1 MVWGAL
7 AAAGIS
13 AAADMWSS
21 NQVTSGNL
29 KEANRQRAFQERM
42 SNTAHQREVADLRA
56 AGLNPIL
63 SAGGGGATTPPGA
76 QGQGVPAQ
84 LGQSLMRG
92 YQAYTARQLAAEQV
106 KTQKETTEAVKAQT
120 AKAHSD
126 VKVNSAAEALAT
138 ENATSQRNLNTLFPF
153 VVRQQAADVIQR
165 EANSANAIRQGDL
178 LDIQKG
184 IYAADKRAREADA
197 HIRENDTAKS
207 DLERGAAKAV
217 NPIVGAL
224 TRWFSGKA
232 ESTAKGAESI
242 GDYISPE
249 KFKRLGD

>member
-13 AAADMWSS
+13 AAADMWSA

-42 SNTAHQREVADLRA
+42 SNTAHQRQVADLRA

-63 SAGGGGATTPPGA
+63 AAGGDGASTPPGA
-76 QGQGVPAQ
+76 MGQGVPAQ
-84 LGQSLMRG
+84 LGQSMMRG

-184 IYAADKRAREADA
+184 IYAADKRTREAEA
-197 HIRENDTAKS
+197 HIKENDTAAS
-207 DLERGAAKAV
+207 DIKRGAAKAA
-217 NPIVGAL
+217 NPIVEAL
-224 TRWFSGKA
+224 TKWFSGKA
-232 ESTAKGAESI
+232 EATAKGADSI
-242 GDYISPE
+242 GDYISPD